1 MNAIATFV
9 SGSRAR
15 IRMLG
20 FAAVTLS
27 LWVPSRADAA
37 RPTLVVLPASGR
49 GVSARIIQRA
59 RELFVESLGRRDRFH
74 VTDYDRPPT
83 ADRPDAEEAV
93 MTARLTGT
101 MLAVAL
107 DLSHEGQ
114 DTIFDVHCWDAASGE
129 SRCHVRE
136 KTAAGPDLIP
146 DFTEWLAMRLTREL
160 DASPEVAAQSDGN
173 YFRPN
178 PRRQPRTFT
187 FGARLSVM
195 VPVDSPARSSAPLG
209 GFGALMFADVGTVL
223 VGLGF
228 EHQSGSDNHR
238 TSGLGLELDMPL
250 LDAERLPYLGVGAW
264 YVGQNLGGQGASGL
278 QLRPT
283 LGILWGRHD
292 VARLR
297 TEATYFV
304 DLFEEHEPDRLI
316 PGSGKGHVSHG
327 AMISLGVTF

>member
-1 MNAIATFV
+1 MSRIATFM

-15 IRMLG
+15 RG
-20 FAAVTLS
+20 VAALAPLVLALCWS
-27 LWVPSRADAA
+27 SHAGAA

-83 ADRPDAEEAV
+83 AERPGTEEAV

-101 MLAVAL
+101 MMAVAF
-107 DLSHEGQ
+107 DLSHEGT
-114 DTIFDVHCWDAASGE
+114 DTTFEVHCWDAVSGE

-160 DASPEVAAQSDGN
+160 DVSPEAAAQNDSG
-173 YFRPN
+173 FVASA
-178 PRRQPRTFT
+178 RRQPRTFT

-209 GFGALMFADVGTVL
+209 GFSAVMFADVGTVL

-228 EHQSGSDNHR
+228 EHQSGSDDHR
-238 TSGLGLELDMPL
+238 TSGLGLELDTPL
-250 LDAERLPYLGVGAW
+250 TDAERMPYLGVGAW

-304 DLFEEHEPDRLI
+304 DLFEEREPDRLI
-316 PGSGKGHVSHG
+316 PGSGRGHISHG
-327 AMISLGVTF
+327 VMTSLGVTF

>member
-1 MNAIATFV
+1 MSRIATFM

-15 IRMLG
+15 RRVAGL
-20 FAAVTLS
+20 AALVLALCWS
-27 LWVPSRADAA
+27 SHADAA

-83 ADRPDAEEAV
+83 AERAGSEEAV
-93 MTARLTGT
+93 MTARLTGA
-101 MLAVAL
+101 MMAVAF
-107 DLSHEGQ
+107 DLSHDGA
-114 DTIFDVHCWDAASGE
+114 DTIFEVHCWDADTGE

-160 DASPEVAAQSDGN
+160 DVSPEASAQSDTG
-173 YFRPN
+173 FVARAP
-178 PRRQPRTFT
+178 RQPRTFT

-228 EHQSGSDNHR
+228 ERQSGGNDHR
-238 TSGLGLELDMPL
+238 SSGLGLELDMPL
-250 LDAERLPYLGVGAW
+250 VEAERLPYLGIGAW

-304 DLFEEHEPDRLI
+304 DLFEEHELDRLI
-316 PGSGKGHVSHG
+316 PGSGKGHISHG
-327 AMISLGVTF
+327 AMISLGATF

>member
-1 MNAIATFV
+1 
-9 SGSRAR
+9 
-15 IRMLG
+15 
-20 FAAVTLS
+20 
-27 LWVPSRADAA
+27 
-37 RPTLVVLPASGR
+37 VVLPASGR

-59 RELFVESLGRRDRFH
+59 RDLFVESLGRRDRFH

-83 ADRPDAEEAV
+83 AERAGTEEAV

-101 MLAVAL
+101 MMAISF
-107 DLSHEGQ
+107 DLSLEGA
-114 DTIFDVHCWDAASGE
+114 DTIFDVQCWDAASGE

-160 DASPEVAAQSDGN
+160 DASPETVARNEAGFVASA
-173 YFRPN
+173 
-178 PRRQPRTFT
+178 RRQPRAFT

-195 VPVDSPARSSAPLG
+195 VPVDSPARSFAPLG
-209 GFGALMFADVGTVL
+209 GFGAVMFADEGTVL
-223 VGLGF
+223 VGLGL
-228 EHQSGSDNHR
+228 EHQSGSDDHR
-238 TSGLGLELDMPL
+238 TTGVGLELDMPL
-250 LDAERLPYLGVGAW
+250 AGAERLPYLGIGAW

-283 LGILWGRHD
+283 LGVLWGRHD

-327 AMISLGVTF
+327 VMTSLGVTF